1 MVDGLLWL
9 FVVNL
14 GLACG
19 AGLYESRVMVPLWF
33 TPTEAGDAPWDAGAA
48 RRADVGRRF
57 WVHLTTL
64 PLTVLTLAS
73 LAAAWQEPP
82 SVRAWWLGGAVAALL
97 DRGMTFAYFLPAMV
111 RLMDGEQGA
120 TPDATAR
127 ARRWARLGHLRQVT
141 TLTAWLA
148 ALMALYRLGGIP
160 PR

>member
-1 MVDGLLWL
+1 MADGVLWL

-19 AGLYESRVMVPLWF
+19 AGLYEARVAVPLWF
-33 TPTEAGDAPWDAGAA
+33 TPAAGGESRWDAGAA

-64 PLTVLTLAS
+64 PLTALTLAS
-73 LAAAWQEPP
+73 LTLAWRMPP
-82 SVRAWWLGGAVAALL
+82 PVRAWWLGAAVAALV
-97 DRGMTFAYFLPAMV
+97 DRGLTFAYFLPVMV
-111 RLMDGEQGA
+111 RLMDVEKGEAPG
-120 TPDATAR
+120 ATAR
-127 ARRWARLGHLRQVT
+127 ARRWARLGHLRQVM

-148 ALMALYRLGGIP
+148 ALVALYRLGGIP

>member
-1 MVDGLLWL
+1 MADGLLWL

-33 TPTEAGDAPWDAGAA
+33 TPTEGGDAQWDAGAA

-64 PLTVLTLAS
+64 PLTALTLAS
-73 LAAAWQEPP
+73 LAIAWRVPP
-82 SVRAWWLGGAVAALL
+82 GVRAWWLGGAVAALL
-97 DRGMTFAYFLPAMV
+97 DRAMTFAYFLPAMV
-111 RLMDGEQGA
+111 KLMDGEQG
-120 TPDATAR
+120 TTLNATAR
-127 ARRWARLGHLRQVT
+127 ARRWARLGHLRQGM

-148 ALMALYRLGGIP
+148 ALVALHRLGGIP
-160 PR
+160 RQ